1 MVLTVTVGYFL
12 VFCDSDGRLLN
23 SFSNEY
29 YLNYEEGFLLNLDE
43 ISYLL
48 LTVARGI
55 DDHMSLCNLTGVTKN
70 FCFYAEL
77 PSDKPIFFGTP
88 CRYHTTVINNIGM
101 FSSNQFSV
109 LS

>member
-29 YLNYEEGFLLNLDE
+29 HLNYEEGFLLNLDE

-77 PSDKPIFFGTP
+77 PSDKPIFFGDT
-88 CRYHTTVINNIGM
+88 
-101 FSSNQFSV
+101 
-109 LS
+109 L